1 MFYINSIFCRGEKN
15 VALNNIQM
23 LDLVRKAKKGDQR
36 AFDKILK
43 ELEPDIKKK
52 INRFYIRG
60 GESADVLQEA
70 RIGLWKAIED
80 FNEDGGMAFRY
91 FAVNLCVPRRL
102 ITQISSANRNKFKL
116 QNDAISLSTPV
127 RTDVDESE
135 QSLADFIQDD
145 NSDML
150 SEILIKEQFEELS
163 NLLNLRLTPLEKS
176 VFEKYAEE
184 DSYKDIAKALSQTPK
199 AVDNALMRIRKKA
212 REVLLSYDNGKFEEI
227 IEYIEITEYYLE
239 DKEDKDPL

>member
-1 MFYINSIFCRGEKN
+1 MAHSSDYHLLS
-15 VALNNIQM
+15 
-23 LDLVRKAKKGDQR
+23 LVRRAKKGDQR

-52 INRFYIRG
+52 TNRFYIRG
-60 GESADVLQEA
+60 SEKDDVWQEA

-80 FNEDGGMAFRY
+80 FDENGGMAFRY

-127 RTDVDESE
+127 RTEMEDSE
-135 QSLADFIQDD
+135 QSLADFIQDED
-145 NSDML
+145 SDLL
-150 SEILIKEQFEELS
+150 SEILIQEEFDELS
-163 NLLNLRLTPLEKS
+163 EILKVRLTPLERS
-176 VFEKYAEE
+176 VFEKYSEE
-184 DSYKDIAKALSQTPK
+184 DSYKDIAKSLDQTPK

-212 REVLLSYDNGKFEEI
+212 KEVFFDYQNGYILEIHEE
-227 IEYIEITEYYLE
+227 IEITLE
-239 DKEDKDPL
+239 IENEKPPRD

>member
-1 MFYINSIFCRGEKN
+1 
-15 VALNNIQM
+15 VANLTDHQLIK
-23 LDLVRKAKKGDQR
+23 LVRQAKLGNER

-43 ELEPDIKKK
+43 ELEPDMKKK

-127 RTDVDESE
+127 RTEVEDSE
-135 QSLADFIQDD
+135 QSLGDFIQDD
-145 NSDML
+145 ESNML
-150 SEILIKEQFEELS
+150 DYILIKEEFEELS
-163 NLLNLRLTPLEKS
+163 RVLNTRLTPLERS
-176 VFEKYAEE
+176 VFEKRAEE
-184 DSYKDIAKALSQTPK
+184 DSYKDIAKALGQTPK

-212 REVLLSYDNGKFEEI
+212 REVLECYD
-227 IEYIEITEYYLE
+227 
-239 DKEDKDPL
+239 

>member
-1 MFYINSIFCRGEKN
+1 
-15 VALNNIQM
+15 VATLTDHQLIK
-23 LDLVRKAKKGDQR
+23 LVRQAKLGNER

-43 ELEPDIKKK
+43 ELESDMKKK

-127 RTDVDESE
+127 RTEVEDSE

-145 NSDML
+145 ESNML
-150 SEILIKEQFEELS
+150 DYILIKEEFEELS
-163 NLLNLRLTPLEKS
+163 RVLNTRLTPLERS
-176 VFEKYAEE
+176 VFEKRAEE
-184 DSYKDIAKALSQTPK
+184 DSYKDIAKALGQTPK

-212 REVLLSYDNGKFEEI
+212 REVLECHDKDMLEQSFEYEMTLEIIIEEI
-227 IEYIEITEYYLE
+227 EGPE
-239 DKEDKDPL
+239 

>member
-1 MFYINSIFCRGEKN
+1 
-15 VALNNIQM
+15 VATLTDHQLIK
-23 LDLVRKAKKGDQR
+23 LVRQAKLGNER

-43 ELEPDIKKK
+43 ELESDMKKK

-127 RTDVDESE
+127 RTEVEDSE
-135 QSLADFIQDD
+135 QSLGDFIQDD
-145 NSDML
+145 ESNML
-150 SEILIKEQFEELS
+150 DYILIKEEFEELS
-163 NLLNLRLTPLEKS
+163 RVLNTRLTPLERS
-176 VFEKYAEE
+176 VFEKRAEE
-184 DSYKDIAKALSQTPK
+184 DSYKDIAKALGQTPK

-212 REVLLSYDNGKFEEI
+212 REVLECHDKDMLEQSFEYEMTLEIIIEEI
-227 IEYIEITEYYLE
+227 E
-239 DKEDKDPL
+239 DPE

>member
-1 MFYINSIFCRGEKN
+1 MAQTAEQ
-15 VALNNIQM
+15 L
-23 LDLVRKAKKGDQR
+23 LHLVRKAKKGDQR
-36 AFDKILK
+36 AFDLILK

-116 QNDAISLSTPV
+116 QNDAISLATPV
-127 RTDVDESE
+127 RTEIEDSE
-135 QSLADFIQDD
+135 QSLADFIQDE

-150 SEILIKEQFEELS
+150 SDILIREQFDELAD
-163 NLLNLRLTPLEKS
+163 LLNTRLTPLEKS

-184 DSYKDIAKALSQTPK
+184 DSYKDIAKSLNQTPK

-212 REVLLSYDNGKFEEI
+212 REVLATYENGAFLETLQIYEV
-227 IEYIEITEYYLE
+227 TEYYYEE
-239 DKEDKDPL
+239 DEDPQ

>member
-1 MFYINSIFCRGEKN
+1 MATLTDHQLIK
-15 VALNNIQM
+15 
-23 LDLVRKAKKGDQR
+23 LVRQAKLGNER

-43 ELEPDIKKK
+43 ELESDMKKK

-127 RTDVDESE
+127 RTEVEDSE

-145 NSDML
+145 ESNML
-150 SEILIKEQFEELS
+150 DYILIKEEFEELS
-163 NLLNLRLTPLEKS
+163 RVLNTRLTPLERS
-176 VFEKYAEE
+176 VFEKRAEE
-184 DSYKDIAKALSQTPK
+184 DSYKDIAKALGQTPK

-212 REVLLSYDNGKFEEI
+212 REVLECHDKDMLEQSFEYEMTLEIIIEEI
-227 IEYIEITEYYLE
+227 EGPE
-239 DKEDKDPL
+239 

>member
-1 MFYINSIFCRGEKN
+1 MQKTVVLFCRWEKT
-15 VALNNIQM
+15 VANLTDHQLIK
-23 LDLVRKAKKGDQR
+23 LVRQAKLGNER

-43 ELEPDIKKK
+43 ELEPDMKKK

-127 RTDVDESE
+127 RTEVEDSE
-135 QSLADFIQDD
+135 QSLGDFIQDD
-145 NSDML
+145 ESNML
-150 SEILIKEQFEELS
+150 DYILIKEEFEELS
-163 NLLNLRLTPLEKS
+163 RVLNTRLTPLERS
-176 VFEKYAEE
+176 VFEKRAEE
-184 DSYKDIAKALSQTPK
+184 DSYKDIAKALGQTPK

-212 REVLLSYDNGKFEEI
+212 REVLECHDKDMLEQSFEYEMTLEIIIEEI
-227 IEYIEITEYYLE
+227 E
-239 DKEDKDPL
+239 DPE

>member
-1 MFYINSIFCRGEKN
+1 MANLTDHQLIK
-15 VALNNIQM
+15 
-23 LDLVRKAKKGDQR
+23 LVRQAKLGNER

-43 ELEPDIKKK
+43 ELEPDMKKK

-127 RTDVDESE
+127 RTEVEDSE
-135 QSLADFIQDD
+135 QSLGDFIQDD
-145 NSDML
+145 ESNML
-150 SEILIKEQFEELS
+150 DYILIKEEFEELS
-163 NLLNLRLTPLEKS
+163 RVLNTRLTPLERS
-176 VFEKYAEE
+176 VFEKRAEE
-184 DSYKDIAKALSQTPK
+184 DSYKDIAKALGQTPK

-212 REVLLSYDNGKFEEI
+212 REVLECHDKDMLEQSFEYEMTLEIIIEEI
-227 IEYIEITEYYLE
+227 E
-239 DKEDKDPL
+239 DPE

>member
-1 MFYINSIFCRGEKN
+1 MANLTDHQLIK
-15 VALNNIQM
+15 
-23 LDLVRKAKKGDQR
+23 LVRQAKLGNER

-43 ELEPDIKKK
+43 ELEPDMKKK

-127 RTDVDESE
+127 RTEVEDSE

-145 NSDML
+145 ESNML
-150 SEILIKEQFEELS
+150 DYFRGPQ
-163 NLLNLRLTPLEKS
+163 
-176 VFEKYAEE
+176 
-184 DSYKDIAKALSQTPK
+184 KALRDELAAAKSFK
-199 AVDNALMRIRKKA
+199 GLDEKFVAALKTFKQ
-212 REVLLSYDNGKFEEI
+212 SWKN
-227 IEYIEITEYYLE
+227 
-239 DKEDKDPL
+239 

>member
-1 MFYINSIFCRGEKN
+1 MATLTDHQLIK
-15 VALNNIQM
+15 
-23 LDLVRKAKKGDQR
+23 LVRQAKLGNER

-43 ELEPDIKKK
+43 ELESDMKKK

-127 RTDVDESE
+127 RTEVEDSE
-135 QSLADFIQDD
+135 QSLGDFIQDD
-145 NSDML
+145 ESNML
-150 SEILIKEQFEELS
+150 DYILIKEEFEELS
-163 NLLNLRLTPLEKS
+163 RVLNTRLTPLERS
-176 VFEKYAEE
+176 VFEKRAEE
-184 DSYKDIAKALSQTPK
+184 DSYKDIAKALGQTPK

-212 REVLLSYDNGKFEEI
+212 REVLECHDKDMLEQSFEYEMTLEIIIEEI
-227 IEYIEITEYYLE
+227 E
-239 DKEDKDPL
+239 DPE

>member
-1 MFYINSIFCRGEKN
+1 MAQTADQLLE
-15 VALNNIQM
+15 
-23 LDLVRKAKKGDQR
+23 LVRKAKKGDQR

-116 QNDAISLSTPV
+116 QNDAISLATPV
-127 RTDVDESE
+127 RTEVEDSE
-135 QSLADFIQDD
+135 QSLADFIQDE

-163 NLLNLRLTPLEKS
+163 YLLNTRLTPLEKS

-184 DSYKDIAKALSQTPK
+184 DSYKDIAKSLSQTPK

-212 REVLLSYDNGKFEEI
+212 REVLMTYENGKYEELLEI
-227 IEYIEITEYYLE
+227 IEISEYIIEE
-239 DKEDKDPL
+239 KD

>member
-1 MFYINSIFCRGEKN
+1 
-15 VALNNIQM
+15 VATLTDHQLIK
-23 LDLVRKAKKGDQR
+23 LVRQAKLGNER

-43 ELEPDIKKK
+43 ELESDMKKK

-127 RTDVDESE
+127 RTEVEDSE

-145 NSDML
+145 ESNML
-150 SEILIKEQFEELS
+150 DYILIKEEFEELS
-163 NLLNLRLTPLEKS
+163 RVLNTRLTPLERS
-176 VFEKYAEE
+176 VFEKRAEE
-184 DSYKDIAKALSQTPK
+184 DSYKDIAKALGQTPK

-212 REVLLSYDNGKFEEI
+212 REVLECHDKDMLEQSFEYEMTLEIIIEEI
-227 IEYIEITEYYLE
+227 E
-239 DKEDKDPL
+239 DPE

>member
-1 MFYINSIFCRGEKN
+1 MQKTVVLFCRWEKT
-15 VALNNIQM
+15 VANLTDHQLIK
-23 LDLVRKAKKGDQR
+23 LVRQAKLGTER

-43 ELEPDIKKK
+43 ELEPDMKKK

-127 RTDVDESE
+127 RTEVEDSE
-135 QSLADFIQDD
+135 QSLGDFIQDD
-145 NSDML
+145 ESNML
-150 SEILIKEQFEELS
+150 DYILIKEEFEELS
-163 NLLNLRLTPLEKS
+163 RVLNTRLTPLERS
-176 VFEKYAEE
+176 VFEKRAEE
-184 DSYKDIAKALSQTPK
+184 DSYKDIAKALGQTPK
-199 AVDNALMRIRKKA
+199 AVDNALMRIRKKS
-212 REVLLSYDNGKFEEI
+212 REVLECYDKGMLEQSFEYEMTLEIIIEEI
-227 IEYIEITEYYLE
+227 E
-239 DKEDKDPL
+239 DPE

>member
-1 MFYINSIFCRGEKN
+1 MAQTSDQLLG
-15 VALNNIQM
+15 
-23 LDLVRKAKKGDQR
+23 LVRKAKKGDQR

-116 QNDAISLSTPV
+116 QNDAISLATPV
-127 RTDVDESE
+127 RTEVEDSE
-135 QSLADFIQDD
+135 QSLADFIQDE

-163 NLLNLRLTPLEKS
+163 HLLNTRLTPLEKS

-184 DSYKDIAKALSQTPK
+184 DSYKDIARSLSQTPK

-212 REVLLSYDNGKFEEI
+212 REVLSSYENGKYEELLEI
-227 IEYIEITEYYLE
+227 IEISEYIIEE
-239 DKEDKDPL
+239 KD

>member
-1 MFYINSIFCRGEKN
+1 
-15 VALNNIQM
+15 VAQTAEQL
-23 LDLVRKAKKGDQR
+23 LHLVRKAKKGDQR
-36 AFDKILK
+36 AFDLILK

-116 QNDAISLSTPV
+116 QNDAISLATPV
-127 RTDVDESE
+127 RTEIEDSE
-135 QSLADFIQDD
+135 QSLADFIQDE

-150 SEILIKEQFEELS
+150 SDILIREQFDELAD
-163 NLLNLRLTPLEKS
+163 LLNTRLTPLEKS

-184 DSYKDIAKALSQTPK
+184 DSYKDIAKSLNQTPK

-212 REVLLSYDNGKFEEI
+212 REVLATYENGAFLETLQIYEVTEIYYD
-227 IEYIEITEYYLE
+227 
-239 DKEDKDPL
+239 EDKDPL

>member
-1 MFYINSIFCRGEKN
+1 
-15 VALNNIQM
+15 VAQTSDQL
-23 LDLVRKAKKGDQR
+23 LGLVRKAKKGDQR

-116 QNDAISLSTPV
+116 QNDAISLATPV
-127 RTDVDESE
+127 RTEVEDSE
-135 QSLADFIQDD
+135 QSLADFIQDE

-163 NLLNLRLTPLEKS
+163 HLLNTRLTPLEKS

-184 DSYKDIAKALSQTPK
+184 DSYKDIARSLSQTPK

-212 REVLLSYDNGKFEEI
+212 REVLLSYENGKYEELLEI
-227 IEYIEITEYYLE
+227 IEISEYIIEE
-239 DKEDKDPL
+239 KD

>member
-1 MFYINSIFCRGEKN
+1 MAQTAEQ
-15 VALNNIQM
+15 L
-23 LDLVRKAKKGDQR
+23 LHLVRKAKKGDQR
-36 AFDKILK
+36 AFDLILK

-116 QNDAISLSTPV
+116 QNDAISLATPV
-127 RTDVDESE
+127 RTEIEDSE
-135 QSLADFIQDD
+135 QSLADFIQDE

-150 SEILIKEQFEELS
+150 SDILIREQFDELAD
-163 NLLNLRLTPLEKS
+163 LLNTRLTPLEKS

-184 DSYKDIAKALSQTPK
+184 DSYKDIAKSLNQTPK

-212 REVLLSYDNGKFEEI
+212 REVLATYENGAFLETLQIYEVTEI
-227 IEYIEITEYYLE
+227 YYGE
-239 DKEDKDPL
+239 DEDPQ

>member
-1 MFYINSIFCRGEKN
+1 MAQTAEQ
-15 VALNNIQM
+15 L
-23 LDLVRKAKKGDQR
+23 LHLVRKAKKGDQR
-36 AFDKILK
+36 AFDLILK

-80 FNEDGGMAFRY
+80 FNENGGMAFRY

-116 QNDAISLSTPV
+116 QNDAISLATPV
-127 RTDVDESE
+127 RTEIEDSE
-135 QSLADFIQDD
+135 QSLADFIQDE

-150 SEILIKEQFEELS
+150 SDILIREQFDELAD
-163 NLLNLRLTPLEKS
+163 LLNTRLTPLEKS

-184 DSYKDIAKALSQTPK
+184 DSYKDIAKSLNQTPK

-212 REVLLSYDNGKFEEI
+212 REVLATYENGAFLETLQIYEVTEIYYEED
-227 IEYIEITEYYLE
+227 E
-239 DKEDKDPL
+239 DPH

>member
-1 MFYINSIFCRGEKN
+1 
-15 VALNNIQM
+15 VANLTDHQLIK
-23 LDLVRKAKKGDQR
+23 LVRQAKLGNER

-43 ELEPDIKKK
+43 ELESDMKKK

-127 RTDVDESE
+127 RTEVEDSE

-145 NSDML
+145 ESNML
-150 SEILIKEQFEELS
+150 DYILIKEEFEELS
-163 NLLNLRLTPLEKS
+163 RVLNTRLTPLERS
-176 VFEKYAEE
+176 VFEKRAEE
-184 DSYKDIAKALSQTPK
+184 DSYKDIAKALGQTPK

-212 REVLLSYDNGKFEEI
+212 REVLECHDKDMLEQSFEYEMTLEIIIEEI
-227 IEYIEITEYYLE
+227 E
-239 DKEDKDPL
+239 DPE

>member
-1 MFYINSIFCRGEKN
+1 MATLTDHQLIK
-15 VALNNIQM
+15 
-23 LDLVRKAKKGDQR
+23 LVRQAKLGNER

-43 ELEPDIKKK
+43 ELESDMKKK

-127 RTDVDESE
+127 RTEVEDSE

-145 NSDML
+145 ESNML
-150 SEILIKEQFEELS
+150 DYILIKEEFEELS
-163 NLLNLRLTPLEKS
+163 RVLNTRLTPLERS
-176 VFEKYAEE
+176 VFEKRAEE
-184 DSYKDIAKALSQTPK
+184 DSYKDIAKALGQTPK

-212 REVLLSYDNGKFEEI
+212 REVLECHDKDMLEQSFEYEMTLEIIIEEI
-227 IEYIEITEYYLE
+227 E
-239 DKEDKDPL
+239 DPE

>member
-1 MFYINSIFCRGEKN
+1 MVVLFCRWEKT
-15 VALNNIQM
+15 VANLTDHQLIK
-23 LDLVRKAKKGDQR
+23 LVRLAKVGNER

-127 RTDVDESE
+127 RTEVEDSE
-135 QSLADFIQDD
+135 QSLADFIQD
-145 NSDML
+145 NESDML
-150 SEILIKEQFEELS
+150 DYILIKEEFEELS
-163 NLLNLRLTPLEKS
+163 RVLNTRLTPLERS
-176 VFEKYAEE
+176 VFEKRAEE
-184 DSYKDIAKALSQTPK
+184 DSYKDIAKALGQTPK

-212 REVLLSYDNGKFEEI
+212 REVLECYDKGILEQSLELEMSIEIVIEEI
-227 IEYIEITEYYLE
+227 E
-239 DKEDKDPL
+239 DPE

>member
-1 MFYINSIFCRGEKN
+1 MAQTSDQLLG
-15 VALNNIQM
+15 
-23 LDLVRKAKKGDQR
+23 LVRKAKKGDQR

-116 QNDAISLSTPV
+116 QNDAISLATPV
-127 RTDVDESE
+127 RTEVEDSE
-135 QSLADFIQDD
+135 QSLADFIQDE

-163 NLLNLRLTPLEKS
+163 HLLNTRLTPLEKS

-184 DSYKDIAKALSQTPK
+184 DSYKDIARSLSQTPK

-212 REVLLSYDNGKFEEI
+212 REVLLSYENGKYEELLEI
-227 IEYIEITEYYLE
+227 IEISEYIIEE
-239 DKEDKDPL
+239 KD

>member
-1 MFYINSIFCRGEKN
+1 
-15 VALNNIQM
+15 
-23 LDLVRKAKKGDQR
+23 
-36 AFDKILK
+36 
-43 ELEPDIKKK
+43 
-52 INRFYIRG
+52 
-60 GESADVLQEA
+60 LQEA

-127 RTDVDESE
+127 RTEVEDSE

-145 NSDML
+145 ESNML
-150 SEILIKEQFEELS
+150 DYILIKEEFEELS
-163 NLLNLRLTPLEKS
+163 RVLNTRLTPLERS
-176 VFEKYAEE
+176 VFEKRAEE
-184 DSYKDIAKALSQTPK
+184 DSYKDIAKALGQTPK

-212 REVLLSYDNGKFEEI
+212 REVLECHDKDMLEQSFEYEMTLEIIIEEI
-227 IEYIEITEYYLE
+227 E
-239 DKEDKDPL
+239 DPE

>member
-1 MFYINSIFCRGEKN
+1 MAQTAEQ
-15 VALNNIQM
+15 L
-23 LDLVRKAKKGDQR
+23 LHLVRKAKKGDQR
-36 AFDKILK
+36 AFDLILK

-116 QNDAISLSTPV
+116 QNDAISLATPV
-127 RTDVDESE
+127 RTEIEDSE
-135 QSLADFIQDD
+135 QSLADFIQDE

-150 SEILIKEQFEELS
+150 SDILIREQFDELAD
-163 NLLNLRLTPLEKS
+163 LLNTRLTPLEKS

-184 DSYKDIAKALSQTPK
+184 DSYKDIAKSLNQTPK

-212 REVLLSYDNGKFEEI
+212 REVLATYENGAFLETLQIYEVTEI
-227 IEYIEITEYYLE
+227 YYGE
-239 DKEDKDPL
+239 DEDPH